1 MQIIKNFYPKLSES
15 IVSQIVN
22 NKSHIIS
29 MCGGHPLSEEQG
41 SRATIDT

>member
-15 IVSQIVN
+15 VVSQIVH
-22 NKSHIIS
+22 NKRHIIN
-29 MCGGHPLSEEQG
+29 MCGGHPLSDEQG